1 MNGSAIFWRCLTS
14 QVSIFELIV
23 DKRGKGLSLL
33 KDKVEFRKQ
42 RSPVKKI
49 KHVELQEFEKQ
60 IVSFPPSVSKYRP
73 DYDDAH
79 NHALVSPEK

>member
-1 MNGSAIFWRCLTS
+1 M
-14 QVSIFELIV
+14 
-23 DKRGKGLSLL
+23 

-73 DYDDAH
+73 DYEDSD